1 MTNST
6 SNYYIIGTIM
16 KIRFLRNMDL
26 DMDKTNLKEVW
37 PKYINRH
44 DVYDVD
50 KIESL
55 DSSFVNLV
63 LDNRDVLLEVPITSF
78 ECLKR

>member
-1 MTNST
+1 
-6 SNYYIIGTIM
+6 
-16 KIRFLRNMDL
+16 
-26 DMDKTNLKEVW
+26 MDKTNLKEVW
-37 PKYINRH
+37 PKYINRN

-55 DSSFVNLV
+55 DSRFVNLV

>member
-1 MTNST
+1 
-6 SNYYIIGTIM
+6 M

-26 DMDKTNLKEVW
+26 DMDKANLKEVW
-37 PKYINRH
+37 PKFINRN

-50 KIESL
+50 KIEIL
-55 DSSFVNLV
+55 DTRFVNLV

>member
-1 MTNST
+1 
-6 SNYYIIGTIM
+6 M
-16 KIRFLRNMDL
+16 KIRFLKNMDL

-55 DSSFVNLV
+55 DSRFVNLV

>member
-37 PKYINRH
+37 PKYINRN

-55 DSSFVNLV
+55 DTRFVNLV

>member
-26 DMDKTNLKEVW
+26 DMDKTNLNEVW
-37 PKYINRH
+37 PKYINRY
-44 DVYDVD
+44 DVYEVD

-55 DSSFVNLV
+55 DTRFVNLV